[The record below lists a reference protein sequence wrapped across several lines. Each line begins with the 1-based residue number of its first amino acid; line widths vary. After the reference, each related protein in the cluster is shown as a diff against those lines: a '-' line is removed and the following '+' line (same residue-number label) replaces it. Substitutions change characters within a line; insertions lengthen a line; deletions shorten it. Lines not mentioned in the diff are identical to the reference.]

1 MAKSSTRAQL
11 AREETI
17 AETIVEAIAETT
29 VSAATTTAVPATTTA
44 VRVVTD
50 LRATAPRVTVP
61 RAIVPRVHVLLKK
74 EAQTN
79 VNA

>member
-17 AETIVEAIAETT
+17 AETIAEAIAETT
-29 VSAATTTAVPATTTA
+29 VSAATTAVPVTMTA

-50 LRATAPRVTVP
+50 LRAIAPRATVP
-61 RAIVPRVHVLLKK
+61 RAIVPRVHVPRKK